1 MTSSIVCARASDEQ
15 TYPPA
20 RVTSGTTAR
29 VPLAW
34 RYRAARAYPGPVARR
49 SQVLLEVG
57 DQRVGRRDVHAV
69 GFDEL
74 RQAVERVLMQQFST
88 AHLDAG
94 HV

>member
-1 MTSSIVCARASDEQ
+1 MTSSKVCVSASDQQ

-29 VPLAW
+29 APLAW
-34 RYRAARAYPGPVARR
+34 RCRTARAYPGPVARG

-74 RQAVERVLMQQFST
+74 RHAMERVLMQQFCT

>member
-1 MTSSIVCARASDEQ
+1 
-15 TYPPA
+15 
-20 RVTSGTTAR
+20 
-29 VPLAW
+29 
-34 RYRAARAYPGPVARR
+34 VARR

-74 RQAVERVLMQQFST
+74 RQAMERVLMQQFST